1 MNVKDLID
9 RWAYDGTVQI
19 FFNINNKM
27 YSYFEVRADH
37 TLWNIEVNNIKATFK
52 TMELT
57 QEDIIIETNKDIE
70 VDLILPV
77 NSHYYM
83 IIINIK

>member
-9 RWAYDGTVQI
+9 RWAYDSTVQI

-27 YSYFEVRADH
+27 YNYFEVRADH
-37 TLWNIEVNNIKATFK
+37 TLWNIEIDNIKATFK

-57 QEDIIIETNKDIE
+57 QEDIIIETNKDTNVE
-70 VDLILPV
+70 LILPV
-77 NSHYYM
+77 NSHYHM
-83 IIINIK
+83 IIISIK